1 MLIST
6 HHRKQRCPKSRP
18 SGYRTARGSERDKNS
33 ISLTGGGAILADQIR
48 NKFRFQLESLS
59 RSLPRA
65 VLYQRVVGFKQT
77 QNCLLGRSHR
87 KQILRAILLLVTLMA
102 SASLGAAQQGARLRK
117 IEVVGL
123 RRIPPAQVIEA
134 SELKIGDTVNSA
146 MLDAASTRLMQTGL
160 FKKLTYRVRGTAGE
174 VAVIFEVE
182 EANRNLPV
190 VFENFVWFTDD
201 ELHDAIRSDIP
212 FFNGTAPESGDT
224 TAKIT
229 QALQRLLNEK
239 KIPGRVEMMPYTD
252 LAKGK
257 QEFLF
262 TVKGAK
268 IPVCALRFP
277 GAEAVPEAELIKAS
291 AALLNSDYS
300 RKDIAGFANYTL
312 FPLYRRLG
320 RLRAQ
325 FQEPTPALAEGIPN
339 CSAGVIVSVPVDEG
353 AVYTWATAEWSGNQS
368 LSATEL
374 SAALGMKSG
383 EIADGFRIDAGLKEV
398 QKAYSRKGYVAV
410 RTKEGFEFDAA
421 QRVTYRIAVQEG
433 RQYRMGNLIINGLA
447 PDLSQELKQSWT
459 LASGAVFDGSLVDD
473 FRLNTLPKFIG
484 TQMQRSLAFRSTAV
498 TETRPDA
505 QKLTVDVTITF
516 KERPPTSP

>member
-1 MLIST
+1 MSIST
-6 HHRKQRCPKSRP
+6 Q
-18 SGYRTARGSERDKNS
+18 NS
-33 ISLTGGGAILADQIR
+33 KR
-48 NKFRFQLESLS
+48 
-59 RSLPRA
+59 
-65 VLYQRVVGFKQT
+65 
-77 QNCLLGRSHR
+77 
-87 KQILRAILLLVTLMA
+87 ILRAILLLATLSA
-102 SASLGAAQQGARLRK
+102 SASFSDAQQGARLSR

-123 RRIPPAQVIEA
+123 KRIPPAQVIAA
-134 SELKIGDTVNSA
+134 SELKIGDAVDSGL
-146 MLDAASTRLMQTGL
+146 LDAAATRLMQTGL
-160 FKKLTYRVRGTAGE
+160 FKKLTYRVRGTAGQ

-182 EANRNLPV
+182 ESNRNLPV

-201 ELHDAIRSDIP
+201 ELHDAIRNDIP
-212 FFNGTAPESGDT
+212 FFNGTAPESGDAT
-224 TAKIT
+224 QKIT
-229 QALQRLLNEK
+229 QALQRLLNQK

-325 FQEPTPALAEGIPN
+325 FQEPTPALAEGVPN
-339 CSAGVIVSVPVDEG
+339 CLGGVIVSVPVDEG
-353 AVYTWATAEWSGNQS
+353 AVYSWAAAEWSGNQS

-374 SAALGMKSG
+374 SAALGMKTG
-383 EIADGFRIDAGLKEV
+383 EIADGFKIEAGLQEV
-398 QKAYSRKGYVAV
+398 RKVYSRKGYVAV
-410 RTKEGFEFDAA
+410 RTKEAFEFDST

-447 PDLSQELKQSWT
+447 PDLTQELKQSWT
-459 LASGAVFDGSLVDD
+459 LAPGAVFDGSYADD
-473 FRLNTLPKFIG
+473 FRLNALPRFIG
-484 TQMQRSLAFRSTAV
+484 TQMQRNLAFRATAQ
-498 TETRPDA
+498 TETKPDA
-505 QKLTVDVTITF
+505 QKLTVDIIITF

>member
-1 MLIST
+1 MFRVIRVALPLPAKLYKIESDSAAKMLYHRGSLQTMAIST
-6 HHRKQRCPKSRP
+6 HHSKP
-18 SGYRTARGSERDKNS
+18 
-33 ISLTGGGAILADQIR
+33 
-48 NKFRFQLESLS
+48 
-59 RSLPRA
+59 
-65 VLYQRVVGFKQT
+65 
-77 QNCLLGRSHR
+77 
-87 KQILRAILLLVTLMA
+87 ILRAILLLVTLMA
-102 SASLGAAQQGARLRK
+102 SASLGGAQQGARLRK

-123 RRIPPAQVIEA
+123 KRIPPAQVIAA
-134 SELKIGDTVNSA
+134 SELKLGDAVNSA
-146 MLDAASTRLMQTGL
+146 ILDAAATRLMQTGL

-174 VAVIFEVE
+174 VAVVFEVE
-182 EANRNLPV
+182 EANRSLPV

-201 ELHDAIRSDIP
+201 ELHDAIRNEIP

-252 LAKGK
+252 VAKGK

-277 GAEAVPEAELIKAS
+277 GAEAVPEAELTRAS

-325 FQEPTPALAEGIPN
+325 FQEPTPAPAEGVPN
-339 CSAGVIVSVPVDEG
+339 CSGGVIVSVPVDEG
-353 AVYTWATAEWSGNQS
+353 AVYTWATAEWTGNQS

-374 SAALGMKSG
+374 SAALGMKTG
-383 EIADGFRIDAGLKEV
+383 EIADGFKIDAGLKEV
-398 QKAYSRKGYVAV
+398 RKAYWRKGYVAL
-410 RTKEGFEFDAA
+410 RTKEDFEFDSA
-421 QRVTYRIAVQEG
+421 QHVIYRIAVQEG
-433 RQYRMGNLIINGLA
+433 RQYHMGNLLINGLA
-447 PDLSQELKQSWT
+447 PDLTQELKQSWT
-459 LASGAVFDGSLVDD
+459 LASGAVFDGSYVDE
-473 FRLNTLPKFIG
+473 FRLNVLPRFIG
-484 TQMQRSLAFRSTAV
+484 TQMQRNLAFRSTAV
-498 TETRPDA
+498 TETKPDA
-505 QKLTVDVTITF
+505 QKLTVDVIITF
-516 KERPPTSP
+516 KERQGTSP